1 MAWVQALAS
10 RLPAAQPQVVLLMA
24 AQVVLRSEPEPAEQD
39 VAAVLRREVQRAPA
53 AQPQA
58 ARAEWGA

>member
-10 RLPAAQPQVVLLMA
+10 RQPAAQPQVVLPMA
-24 AQVVLRSEPEPAEQD
+24 AQVLRSEPEPAEQD

-58 ARAEWGA
+58 ARAERGA